1 MTDTENFHGRVN
13 VTCRDDVAYVTL
25 ARPDKHNGLDWDMF
39 CGLIAAARALRK
51 NRSLRAVILRGEGP
65 SFCSGLDVPSFFS
78 QPTKALRIFL
88 KYGVRTTNI
97 AQEAAW
103 CWRRLSVPV
112 IAVLHGRCYGGG
124 LQIALAADFRY
135 ATPDC
140 ELSVMEVKW
149 GLVPDMTGTVTL
161 RELLPMDV
169 AKELA
174 MTGRVFDAAEAKAL
188 NLVSGVA
195 DNPLAAAETLVAT
208 IKTRSPDAIAGVK
221 ALFDQTW
228 NAPVADAFAVESR
241 IQMKMFMS
249 RNQRIA
255 ARANLARQT
264 PKYVARKFDA

>member
-1 MTDTENFHGRVN
+1 MAAKMFHQRVS
-13 VTCRDDVAYVTL
+13 VELRDDVAYVTL
-25 ARPDKHNGLDWDMF
+25 SRPDKHNGLDWNMF
-39 CGLIAAARALRK
+39 CGLIAAARSLRK
-51 NRSLRAVILRGEGP
+51 NRTLRAVILQGEGP

-78 QPTKALRIFL
+78 QPAKALRIFL

-97 AQEAAW
+97 AQEVAW
-103 CWRRLSVPV
+103 CWRKLPVPV

-149 GLVPDMTGTVTL
+149 GLVPDMTGSVTL

-174 MTGRVFDAAEAKAL
+174 MTGRVFNAVEAKSL
-188 NLVSGVA
+188 NLVTGVA
-195 DNPLAAAETLVAT
+195 DDPLAVADALVQT
-208 IKTRSPDAIAGVK
+208 IKTRSPDAVSGVK

-228 NAPVADAFAVESR
+228 NASVADAFAVESR

-255 ARANLARQT
+255 ARANLAKQS
-264 PKYVARKFDA
+264 PKYVARKFDD

>member
-1 MTDTENFHGRVN
+1 MAAQMFHGRVR
-13 VTCRDDVAYVTL
+13 VELRDDVAYVTL
-25 ARPDKHNGLDWDMF
+25 ARPDKHNGLDWNMF

-51 NRSLRAVILRGEGP
+51 NRSLRAVILQGEGP
-65 SFCSGLDVPSFFS
+65 SFCSGLDVPSFFG
-78 QPTKALRIFL
+78 QPGKALRIFL

-97 AQEAAW
+97 AQDAAW
-103 CWRRLSVPV
+103 CWRKLPVPV

-149 GLVPDMTGTVTL
+149 GLVPDMTGSVTL

-174 MTGRVFDAAEAKAL
+174 MTGRTFDAVEAKSL
-188 NLVSGVA
+188 NLVTGVA
-195 DNPLAAAETLVAT
+195 DDPLAAAEALVAK
-208 IKTRSPDAIAGVK
+208 IKPRSPDAIAGVK

-228 NAPVADAFAVESR
+228 NSSVDDAFAVESR
-241 IQMKMFMS
+241 IQSKMFLS

-255 ARANLARQT
+255 SRANLKKQA
-264 PKYVARKFDA
+264 PKYVARKFDD